1 MFTRRVFLGIIAL
14 SAGCLVGNHSLF
26 AYPSLSEKPNIIVI
40 LVDDMGYSD
49 IGCYGGEIKT
59 PHLDRLAANG
69 ARFTQFY
76 NTSRCCPTR
85 ASLLTGLYSHQA
97 GVGLMTGHTNRP
109 GYKGRLMPDRCATIA
124 QVLKSTGYSTYMIG
138 KWHLGIRPGE
148 QPLDWGFDR
157 FYGCLE
163 GALSYFHPGDP
174 SAYPGDKTGIR
185 HITLDRKRV
194 ELDKNFYA
202 TDRFTDYAI
211 NFLKEH
217 HQKNEENPFF
227 LYLAYNAPHWP
238 LQALPEDIAKYEDTY
253 QLGWDE
259 IRRQR
264 YRRQTDFGLIDPK
277 TVKLTKRFE
286 GIPAKTHWREY
297 GGGQVPAWNDL
308 SDAQKRDLAKRMAV
322 YAAMVDR
329 VDQGIGRLL
338 DTLRETKSL
347 EDTVIFFLA
356 DNGGALG
363 GTPTGFNRFECKDL
377 VKYGTD
383 QSFIS
388 YGTGWAN
395 ASNTP
400 YRMVKCF
407 VHEGGI
413 ATPLIVHWPR
423 GLKVEKG
430 SFVRTPGHLVDIMTT
445 CVDLANAKYP
455 KTRGEHTL
463 IPMEGTSLLPLLQD
477 RPGDYQSHESLF
489 WEHTDN
495 KAVRHEKWKLVSIE
509 KGKWELYDMDKDR
522 SETNNVASEHPEI
535 VSELSGMYK
544 DWANRAMVSP

>member
-1 MFTRRVFLGIIAL
+1 MKQSIFSIIILFLTSI
-14 SAGCLVGNHSLF
+14 HSLF
-26 AYPSLSEKPNIIVI
+26 ANPSLSEKPNIIVI

-49 IGCYGGEIKT
+49 IGCYGSEIKT
-59 PHLDRLAANG
+59 PNLDRLAANG
-69 ARFTQFY
+69 ARFSQFY

-97 GVGLMTGHTNRP
+97 GVGLMTGRTDRP
-109 GYKGRLMPDRCATIA
+109 GYKGRLMPDRCVTIA
-124 QVLKSTGYSTYMIG
+124 QVLKSTGYSTYMTG
-138 KWHLGIRPGE
+138 KWHLGNRPGE

-157 FYGCLE
+157 FYGSLD
-163 GALSYFHPGDP
+163 GAFSYFHPGDS
-174 SAYPGDKTGIR
+174 SAYPGDKKDTR

-194 ELDKNFYA
+194 ELDRNFYA
-202 TDRFTDYAI
+202 TDRFSDYAI
-211 NFLKEH
+211 SFLKEH
-217 HQKNEENPFF
+217 HQKKEENPFF
-227 LYLAYNAPHWP
+227 LYLSYNAPHWP

-253 QLGWDE
+253 RVGWDE
-259 IRRQR
+259 IRSQR
-264 YRRQTDFGLIDPK
+264 YQRQIDLGLINPE

-286 GIPAKTHWREY
+286 GIPAKTYWREY
-297 GGGQVPAWNDL
+297 GGGQVPAWKDL
-308 SDAQKRDLAKRMAV
+308 SDAQQRDLAKRMAV

-338 DTLRETKSL
+338 ETLRETKSL
-347 EDTVIFFLA
+347 DNTIIFFLA

-363 GTPTGFNRFECKDL
+363 GTPTGFNWFKCKDL

-400 YRMVKCF
+400 FRNVKCF

-445 CVDLANAKYP
+445 CVDLADARYP
-455 KTRGEHTL
+455 KKQGEHTL

-477 RPGDYQSHESLF
+477 RPDDYQPHEALF
-489 WEHTDN
+489 WEHTGN
-495 KAVRHEKWKLVSIE
+495 KAVRYKDWKLVSIGE
-509 KGKWELYDMDKDR
+509 GKWELYDMDKDR
-522 SETNNVASEHPEI
+522 SETKNVASEHPEI
-535 VSELSGMYK
+535 VGKLSGMYK
-544 DWANRAMVSP
+544 DWAKRAMVSPFPL